1 MMINGKKLVRKRR
14 IMENGCKQMFL
25 LSIYAIQED
34 LGRRC

>member
-1 MMINGKKLVRKRR
+1 
-14 IMENGCKQMFL
+14 MENGCKQMFL